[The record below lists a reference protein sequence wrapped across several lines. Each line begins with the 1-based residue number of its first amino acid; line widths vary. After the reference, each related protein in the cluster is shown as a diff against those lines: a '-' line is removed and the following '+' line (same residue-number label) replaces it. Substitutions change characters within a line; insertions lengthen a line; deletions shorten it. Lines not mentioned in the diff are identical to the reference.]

1 MPHHH
6 RSHRTLAHRPLRRA
20 AAFAGL
26 ATVAA
31 LLAGCGEVVDTS
43 STPSTTTAKG
53 GETVTTAPKT
63 AGESASLTI
72 RDAWV
77 KAADTGMSAAFGV
90 LVNSS
95 DDDITVTAATCD
107 ASPTMELHETV
118 EDVTGEMIMREKE
131 GGFRIPAGG
140 EYILQPGANHLM
152 LMNMERAVKA
162 GESVKFALVL
172 DDGSTFD
179 FTAPA
184 KDYSGANERYVEDE
198 G

>member
-1 MPHHH
+1 MHAHLP
-6 RSHRTLAHRPLRRA
+6 RSRR
-20 AAFAGL
+20 
-26 ATVAA
+26 
-31 LLAGCGEVVDTS
+31 LAGVALPAATPAWAACG
-43 STPSTTTAKG
+43 STVETATETTTTAAG
-53 GETVTTAPKT
+53 ADADTVTTAPET
-63 AGESASLTI
+63 AGESASVTI

-95 DDDITVTAATCD
+95 DDDITVNAATSD
-107 ASPTMELHETV
+107 ASPVMELHETV
-118 EDVTGEMIMREKE
+118 EDVTGEMIMRPKE

-162 GESVKFALVL
+162 GETVKFALVL

-184 KDYSGANERYVEDE
+184 KDYSGANERYVEEE